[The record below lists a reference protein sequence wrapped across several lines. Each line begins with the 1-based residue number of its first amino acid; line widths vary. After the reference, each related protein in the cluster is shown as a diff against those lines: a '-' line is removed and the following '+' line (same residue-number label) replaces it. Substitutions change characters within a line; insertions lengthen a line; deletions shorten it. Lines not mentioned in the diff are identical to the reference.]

1 MNLELQNNL
10 YNKYPKIFKN
20 KIYIS
25 CGDGWYWLIDNLLE
39 SIQDYI
45 DYSFRYKKMDQVVV
59 EQIKEK
65 YAGLRF
71 YYQGGDDN
79 ISGMVE
85 FAEDLSFKIC
95 SICGSTN
102 IPSSKDESFKMCT
115 LCEKCINEIK
125 EEKEFILNK
134 L

>member
-1 MNLELQNNL
+1 MNLELQNDL
-10 YNKYPKIFKN
+10 HNKYPKIFKN
-20 KIYIS
+20 KIFIE
-25 CGDGWYWLIDNLLE
+25 CEDGWYWLIDNLLE

-45 DYSFRYKKMDQVVV
+45 DYSFRYKKIDQVIV

-79 ISGMVE
+79 IKGMVG

-102 IPSSKDESFKMCT
+102 IPSSKDELFRMFT
-115 LCEKCINEIK
+115 LCEKCMNDIK
-125 EEKEFILNK
+125 EKKNYILNK

>member
-1 MNLELQNNL
+1 
-10 YNKYPKIFKN
+10 
-20 KIYIS
+20 
-25 CGDGWYWLIDNLLE
+25 
-39 SIQDYI
+39 
-45 DYSFRYKKMDQVVV
+45 
-59 EQIKEK
+59 
-65 YAGLRF
+65 
-71 YYQGGDDN
+71 
-79 ISGMVE
+79 MVG